1 MVLLPHPQQQQ
12 PQQQQQQQ
20 QQPQQQQHLT
30 PVQQETA
37 EGNGILLENLEHM
50 IIAQE
55 CQDPKQPKGKTPRKV
70 GWLSEKLLCTVGLGS
85 LVGLV
90 VKASGW
96 RAEDPE
102 LESHLQRDFSRSSH
116 TNDLSIDTPV
126 ATLPGAWRYR
136 VSAGAGWLGVSI
148 LWLGEV
154 KSLVC
159 NLCLSVAAHKI
170 VRADLSLIYTSMLLG
185 R

>member
-70 GWLSEKLLCTVGLGS
+70 GWLSEKLFCTVRFGEPLWPSAGL
-85 LVGLV
+85 
-90 VKASGW
+90 
-96 RAEDPE
+96 P
-102 LESHLQRDFSRSSH
+102 FSRGFADFRENEVSESANKKQTNPRKKIRPNLFLKRQLKLTQTASKLQPRADDRILHLVFALRYEISH
-116 TNDLSIDTPV
+116 DQPV
-126 ATLPGAWRYR
+126 A
-136 VSAGAGWLGVSI
+136 
-148 LWLGEV
+148 
-154 KSLVC
+154 
-159 NLCLSVAAHKI
+159 I
-170 VRADLSLIYTSMLLG
+170 VF
-185 R
+185 